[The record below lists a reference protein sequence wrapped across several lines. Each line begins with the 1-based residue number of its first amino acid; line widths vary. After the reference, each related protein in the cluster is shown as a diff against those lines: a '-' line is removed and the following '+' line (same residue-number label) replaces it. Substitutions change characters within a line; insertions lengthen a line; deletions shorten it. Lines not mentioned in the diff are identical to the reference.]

1 LTIAGGLGGNEIAG
15 QLRQISPGIR
25 LVVSTGYS
33 EQSGE
38 VIWDSRLN
46 KPYTFDD
53 LNSAL
58 AQALQLDRT
67 G

>member
-1 LTIAGGLGGNEIAG
+1 
-15 QLRQISPGIR
+15 
-25 LVVSTGYS
+25 
-33 EQSGE
+33 

-53 LNSAL
+53 LTAAL